1 MGTIHYLNREHS
13 TNPTRDWDIAAVWNR
28 RTNIG
33 IHVYPIMNQDY
44 GHSSTIQIFR
54 DRKMG
59 KIHKSKGPRQ
69 TNKQP
74 PELGQHTAH
83 SQSEMKVDKTKTIGR
98 TKKGR
103 NSTYMYRRILDLTY
117 F

>member
-1 MGTIHYLNREHS
+1 MGI

-33 IHVYPIMNQDY
+33 IHVDPIMNPDY

-59 KIHKSKGPRQ
+59 KTTNQMDPGKQ
-69 TNKQP
+69 TMANIETTTGIRPTYRSQP
-74 PELGQHTAH
+74 IRNESGQ
-83 SQSEMKVDKTKTIGR
+83 KKKKTGR

-103 NSTYMYRRILDLTY
+103 NSTYMYRRIY
-117 F
+117 